1 MEDEGGDYK
10 DRPSCQRFEQWVLSC
25 GRRVRG
31 SKKKPRGHKRT
42 MTPSVNQISTKSS
55 NGKSVIDDPSSL
67 NVFADVF
74 TEDDDLIWPL
84 QLVDI
89 IDREQF
95 RVLYPLMRQLPHA
108 VMYYLHELIFPE
120 VLAHQGLKLSTC
132 GQELGGEMLF
142 GRRIGFSGTPSDIL
156 PVELGS
162 CQYERGSD
170 GRVVH
175 YLTSPAVVRYEH
187 IPPGWNARSLLDF
200 IATVS
205 GF

>member
-10 DRPSCQRFEQWVLSC
+10 DRPSCQRFEQWVLSS

-31 SKKKPRGHKRT
+31 SKR
-42 MTPSVNQISTKSS
+42 QE
-55 NGKSVIDDPSSL
+55 KSVRRRVNVNSHSVEPSALSAKL
-67 NVFADVF
+67 GSDGTDMFWELFSD
-74 TEDDDLIWPL
+74 DDDLIWPL

-89 IDREQF
+89 RDREQF

-108 VMYYLHELIFPE
+108 VMYYLNDLIFPE